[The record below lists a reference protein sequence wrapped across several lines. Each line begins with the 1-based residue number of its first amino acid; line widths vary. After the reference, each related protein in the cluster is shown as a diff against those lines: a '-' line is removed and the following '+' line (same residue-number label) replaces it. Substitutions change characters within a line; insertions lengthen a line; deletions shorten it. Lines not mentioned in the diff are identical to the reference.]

1 MITIVCSSINPSDD
15 YKNHVLK
22 HIGLPNNKVQFL
34 HYKNDNQFSLT
45 QLYNIAL
52 KESINDTIIFMHDDL
67 ILETKEIGRKIEKL
81 FQKNLDYGII
91 GLAGTKELSKS
102 GRWWD
107 NSKQMFG
114 KVKHQHNGKTWTSSY
129 SDDLNNNLEETLNV
143 DGLFFAVKKSR
154 IKINFNEEYD
164 GFHFYDLVFCLQNY
178 LSGVKIGVTTIV
190 KVIHKSIGETN
201 EKWEELRQK
210 FVIDFENEL
219 PLKIEQTFENV
230 KMNILI
236 GCLSFK
242 ELTGSELYVFEL
254 AKGLKKENIDV
265 SIISSNIGEP
275 LLSMSKKIGLKI
287 FDINN
292 PPFYVKGDGKWLLP
306 NGTPSSDNV
315 LYMSSEPKY
324 DLIHV
329 NHKPITQHL
338 LKLYPNNKFITTIH
352 SEIISLE
359 DPILDDRIIKYVTIR
374 DSISEKINK
383 VNSIPKNRI
392 VEIANPID
400 EKKFN
405 TNGISD
411 NNEILFV
418 GTIDNLR
425 KDSILDLVKYSKDI
439 GKNLRIVGKEN
450 SGFRLSDLIDL
461 QNNPHVRYEKERT
474 DIEKLVKSCFMVA
487 GIKKGRTTIEG
498 WFCGK
503 NAIIYDV
510 DQYGQINDRKIVKSD
525 DINLDDYK
533 SDIVVN
539 KMIKTYKEI
548 INGR

>member
-52 KESINDTIIFMHDDL
+52 KESINDTIIFIHDDL

-154 IKINFNEEYD
+154 LKIDFNEEYD